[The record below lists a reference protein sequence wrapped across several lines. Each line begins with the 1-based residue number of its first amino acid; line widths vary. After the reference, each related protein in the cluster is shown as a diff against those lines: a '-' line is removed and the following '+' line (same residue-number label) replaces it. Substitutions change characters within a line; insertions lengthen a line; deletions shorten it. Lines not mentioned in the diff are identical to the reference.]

1 MVLELSKRVQ
11 GSYIFYRGLASG
23 LAVLFSLFYSKGL
36 GVENR
41 SIVTVIFVTALI
53 FLTLCTSGFSLA
65 FRSHFQPG
73 SSPTQ
78 FSAFFWLSI
87 FSAGFVSL
95 AALLSLSLY
104 SHLKSEIPQL
114 LLILAFG
121 YTFWVTLADLSH
133 QALLAFKK
141 FKVAGVIDLLGVFI
155 QIITYVSLNL
165 THKISLAS
173 SLFSSIIISYVIS
186 TLLSLIFILQRQSL
200 DFNLS
205 MSSIWDLIR
214 QSKPFQLVGISH
226 GLTDRI
232 DRFLLAWFMPL
243 GFLGSYSVGTSL
255 LVYTR
260 FIPEAIERLIVGKQ
274 FVFRFALARISLIRW
289 ILTLLLVLG
298 AVVSA
303 ALVSK
308 LSVSIL
314 LGELWSIPTSVI
326 LMFALQEILRGYY
339 YFVIAHFVAS
349 TQTKLVQNLSGALV
363 PLSLFNG
370 FIGLKLFGGFGVP
383 LGIAVSYGLLIVLA
397 TIKSAQNE

>member
-1 MVLELSKRVQ
+1 MVLELSKRIQ

-23 LAVLFSLFYSKGL
+23 LAILFSLFYSKGL

-41 SIVTVIFVTALI
+41 SIVTVVFVTALI

-104 SHLKSEIPQL
+104 SHLKSEIPKV
-114 LLILAFG
+114 LLILALA

-141 FKVAGVIDLLGVFI
+141 FKVAAIIDLLGVLI
-155 QIITYVSLNL
+155 QIVTYLSLNL

-173 SLFSSIIISYVIS
+173 SLFSSIIISYIIS
-186 TLLSLIFILQRQSL
+186 TLLSLIFILQKHSL
-200 DFNLS
+200 GFNIS
-205 MSSIWDLIR
+205 MSSMWSLIR
-214 QSKPFQLVGISH
+214 QGKPYQLVGISH
-226 GLTDRI
+226 GLADRI
-232 DRFLLAWFMPL
+232 DRFLIAWFMPL
-243 GFLGSYSVGTSL
+243 SFLGSYSVGTSL
-255 LVYTR
+255 LMYTR

-274 FVFRFALARISLIRW
+274 FVFRIAIVRKSFNKW
-289 ILTLLLVLG
+289 IITLLLVLG
-298 AVVSA
+298 AAVSA
-303 ALVSK
+303 TLVSK
-308 LSVSIL
+308 LFVSIL
-314 LGELWSIPTSVI
+314 LGKLWIIPTSVI

-339 YFVIAHFVAS
+339 YFAIAHFVVS
-349 TQTKLVQNLSGALV
+349 TQTKLVQNLARALV
-363 PLSLFNG
+363 PL
-370 FIGLKLFGGFGVP
+370 
-383 LGIAVSYGLLIVLA
+383 ALLPVTVL
-397 TIKSAQNE
+397 